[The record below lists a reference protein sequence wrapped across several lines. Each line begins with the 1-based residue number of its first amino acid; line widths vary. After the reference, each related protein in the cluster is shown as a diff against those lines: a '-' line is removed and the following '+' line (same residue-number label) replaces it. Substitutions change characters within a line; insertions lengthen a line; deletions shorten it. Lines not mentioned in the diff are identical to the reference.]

1 MLLASD
7 HSHTLQGVA
16 SISPT
21 PEVPTPQVLAPQS
34 PVNTLD
40 EGSPVTSVYTQSS
53 GSVSTLHHPVLE
65 KRKRCHPET
74 CSHWLSRFQLA
85 GRH

>member
-7 HSHTLQGVA
+7 HNHTLQGAA
-16 SISPT
+16 SKSPT

-40 EGSPVTSVYTQSS
+40 EGSPATSVYTQSS
-53 GSVSTLHHPVLE
+53 GSV
-65 KRKRCHPET
+65 
-74 CSHWLSRFQLA
+74 
-85 GRH
+85 